1 METEIVSSL
10 KVMIDENNVLAKAFR
25 SARDRFQFDGSADVK
40 LRLITRRNTDAR
52 TYNLPTASEVVALIV
67 GDIDESGVNR
77 DIIIETKSRILQ
89 RIEVSHPMYLALQY
103 PLLFPYGED
112 GYRLHIAT
120 SSRPNVRRTQ
130 KRSIISMRDFFAYR
144 LQRRTNESQVL
155 LRSRRLLQ
163 QFIVDAYTM
172 VESERLLYLRLK
184 QPNLRLGKFKQ
195 LHECMVRGETNAINT
210 GQRIILPKSFT
221 GGPRYMFNNCK
232 DAFAICKY
240 AGYSSYFITMTCNPE
255 WNEIKREVTP
265 QGLHAE
271 DRPDILCRIFKLKVD
286 KLIKE
291 LKRGTFFG
299 KIIGYCLTIEFQKR
313 GLPHA
318 HLLLFMH
325 PESKPRTVDDID
337 KVIKTEIPDKKEN
350 PKLYAAVEKY
360 MVHGPCGHLNRKS
373 QCMIN
378 GKCSKFFPKAF
389 RDRTII
395 DEAGFPRYQRR
406 DDGRTVSKKNIEVD
420 NSFIVPYNPDLLLKF
435 GCHIN
440 VEYTCQ
446 TSAIK
451 YLFKYLHKGNDR
463 VTAAFYQSNES
474 QVDEIRNY
482 YDCRY
487 ISACEAAWRLFGYPI
502 QMKEPAVIRLP
513 FHLPDDMP
521 IVYKDTD
528 TIQLVVET
536 SFFKES
542 MLIGW
547 FKANEVHNDAKNLT
561 YSEFPTKFVWNGEH
575 HMWTHRKQGY
585 AIGRISHIPPMN
597 KEDYYLRLLLNIQKG
612 CTSFSDLRTVD
623 GVVYDSF
630 KDACYA
636 LGLLQDDREFI
647 DAISEAGTWHS
658 ATFLRRLFVVL
669 LTSNNMS
676 RPDFV

>member
-1 METEIVSSL
+1 
-10 KVMIDENNVLAKAFR
+10 
-25 SARDRFQFDGSADVK
+25 
-40 LRLITRRNTDAR
+40 
-52 TYNLPTASEVVALIV
+52 
-67 GDIDESGVNR
+67 
-77 DIIIETKSRILQ
+77 
-89 RIEVSHPMYLALQY
+89 
-103 PLLFPYGED
+103 
-112 GYRLHIAT
+112 
-120 SSRPNVRRTQ
+120 
-130 KRSIISMRDFFAYR
+130 
-144 LQRRTNESQVL
+144 
-155 LRSRRLLQ
+155 
-163 QFIVDAYTM
+163 M
-172 VESERLLYLRLK
+172 VELERLLYLRLK

-232 DAFAICKY
+232 DAFAIYKY
-240 AGYSSYFITMTCNPE
+240 AGYPSYFITMT
-255 WNEIKREVTP
+255 
-265 QGLHAE
+265 
-271 DRPDILCRIFKLKVD
+271 
-286 KLIKE
+286 
-291 LKRGTFFG
+291 
-299 KIIGYCLTIEFQKR
+299 YCLTIEFQKR

-337 KVIKTEIPDKKEN
+337 KVIKTEIPDKREN

-420 NSFIVPYNPDLLLKF
+420 NSFIVPYNPGLLLKF

-451 YLFKYLHKGNDR
+451 YLFKYLHKGNDM

-528 TIQLVVET
+528 TIQSVIET

-575 HMWTHRKQGY
+575 HTWTHRKQGY

-630 KDACYA
+630 KDVCYA

-647 DAISEAGTWHS
+647 DAISEAGT
-658 ATFLRRLFVVL
+658 
-669 LTSNNMS
+669 
-676 RPDFV
+676 